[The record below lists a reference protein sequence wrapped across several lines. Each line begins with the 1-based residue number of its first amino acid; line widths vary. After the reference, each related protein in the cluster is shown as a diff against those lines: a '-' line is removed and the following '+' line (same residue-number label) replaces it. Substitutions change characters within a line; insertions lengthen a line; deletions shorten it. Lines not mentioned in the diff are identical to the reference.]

1 MRALA
6 FRDIYNMNETGLKI
20 GNIELAN
27 PFILA
32 PLAGI
37 TDAPVRLLASE
48 QGAAMVYSEMISC
61 KGLYYRDKN
70 TERLLKLLPGEAPA
84 AYQLFGSEPE
94 MLEFATKALSPRDNV
109 SFDINMGCPVPK
121 IVKNGEGSALMR
133 DEGLAAEL
141 VAAAVT
147 GARLG
152 YVGIN
157 GSETMGK
164 DGEPTTATS
173 NGPKPVTVKMRKGF
187 NQENINAV
195 SLAKRLEKAGAA
207 AIAIH
212 GRTREEY
219 YSGKADWDII
229 REVREAVNIP
239 VIANGDVFSGTD
251 ALAIMAHTGCDLVMI
266 ARGSLGNPWIFAE
279 ANALWEAL
287 GRPRGAELAK
297 LGEEKVRSAC
307 FELEHGQHCD
317 LQGMS
322 GSNSEKAKPF
332 TYAPPTR
339 DVRIDTMLRHLEMSI
354 DFKGE
359 YAAVR
364 EMRKHVGW
372 YTKGVHGA
380 ASLRRGVN
388 EITDAAK
395 LREAIE
401 FMRQV

>member
-1 MRALA
+1 M
-6 FRDIYNMNETGLKI
+6 KI

-48 QGAAMVYSEMISC
+48 QGAAMVYSEMVSC

-84 AYQLFGSEPE
+84 AYQLFGSESE

-141 VAAAVT
+141 VAAAVA
-147 GARLG
+147 GAKSG
-152 YVGIN
+152 SPESGSGITEEN
-157 GSETMGK
+157 RSAAMQN
-164 DGEPTTATS
+164 S
-173 NGPKPVTVKMRKGF
+173 RVKPVTVKMRKGF
-187 NQENINAV
+187 NQESINSV

-251 ALAIMAHTGCDLVMI
+251 ALAIMAHTGCDMVMI

-287 GRPRGAELAK
+287 GRPSGAELVRM
-297 LGEEKVRSAC
+297 GEEKVRSAC

-339 DVRIDTMLRHLEMSI
+339 DVRIDTMLRHFQMSI

>member
-1 MRALA
+1 M
-6 FRDIYNMNETGLKI
+6 KI
-20 GNIELAN
+20 GNVELAN

-37 TDAPVRLLASE
+37 TDAPVRLLVSE
-48 QGAAMVYSEMISC
+48 QGAAMVYSEMVSC

-94 MLEFATKALSPRDNV
+94 MLEFATKALSPRGNV

-141 VAAAVT
+141 VAAAVA
-147 GARLG
+147 GAKSG
-152 YVGIN
+152 SPESGSGITEEN
-157 GSETMGK
+157 RSAAMQN
-164 DGEPTTATS
+164 S
-173 NGPKPVTVKMRKGF
+173 RVKPVTVKMRKGF
-187 NQENINAV
+187 NQESINSV

-239 VIANGDVFSGTD
+239 VIANGDVFSGAD
-251 ALAIMAHTGCDLVMI
+251 ALAIMAHTSCDMVMI

-287 GRPRGAELAK
+287 GRPSGAELVRM
-297 LGEEKVRSAC
+297 GEEKVRSAC

-339 DVRIDTMLRHLEMSI
+339 DVRIDTMLRHLQMSI

>member
-1 MRALA
+1 M
-6 FRDIYNMNETGLKI
+6 KI

-48 QGAAMVYSEMISC
+48 QGAAMVYSEMVSC

-141 VAAAVT
+141 VAAAVA
-147 GARLG
+147 GAKSG
-152 YVGIN
+152 SPESGSGITEEN
-157 GSETMGK
+157 RSAAMQN
-164 DGEPTTATS
+164 S
-173 NGPKPVTVKMRKGF
+173 RVKPVTVKMRKGF
-187 NQENINAV
+187 NQESINAV

-239 VIANGDVFSGTD
+239 VIANGDVFSGAD
-251 ALAIMAHTGCDLVMI
+251 ALAIMAHTGCDMVMI

-287 GRPRGAELAK
+287 GRPSGAELAR

-307 FELEHGQHCD
+307 FELV
-317 LQGMS
+317 
-322 GSNSEKAKPF
+322 AY
-332 TYAPPTR
+332 TPPTR

>member
-48 QGAAMVYSEMISC
+48 QGAAMVYSEMVSC

-94 MLEFATKALSPRDNV
+94 MLEFATKALSPRGNV

-141 VAAAVT
+141 VAAAVA
-147 GARLG
+147 GAKSG
-152 YVGIN
+152 SPESGSGITEEN
-157 GSETMGK
+157 RSAAMQN
-164 DGEPTTATS
+164 S
-173 NGPKPVTVKMRKGF
+173 CVKPVTVKMRKGF
-187 NQENINAV
+187 NQESINAV

-229 REVREAVNIP
+229 REVRESVNIP

-251 ALAIMAHTGCDLVMI
+251 ALAIMAHTGCDMVMI

-287 GRPRGAELAK
+287 GRLSGAELAR

-307 FELEHGQHCD
+307 FELV
-317 LQGMS
+317 
-322 GSNSEKAKPF
+322 AY
-332 TYAPPTR
+332 TPPTR
-339 DVRIDTMLRHLEMSI
+339 DTRIDTMLRHLEMSI

-395 LREAIE
+395 LRKAIE

>member
-1 MRALA
+1 M
-6 FRDIYNMNETGLKI
+6 KI

-48 QGAAMVYSEMISC
+48 QGAAMVYSEMVSC

-141 VAAAVT
+141 VAAAVA
-147 GARLG
+147 GAKSG
-152 YVGIN
+152 SPESGSGITEEN
-157 GSETMGK
+157 RSAAMQN
-164 DGEPTTATS
+164 S
-173 NGPKPVTVKMRKGF
+173 RVKPVTVKMRKGF
-187 NQENINAV
+187 NQESINAV

-239 VIANGDVFSGTD
+239 VIANGDVFSGAD
-251 ALAIMAHTGCDLVMI
+251 ALAIMAHTGCDMVMI

-287 GRPRGAELAK
+287 GRPSGAELAR

-339 DVRIDTMLRHLEMSI
+339 DTRIDTMLRHLEMSI

>member
-48 QGAAMVYSEMISC
+48 QGAAMVYSEMVSC

-141 VAAAVT
+141 VAAAVA
-147 GARLG
+147 GANFG
-152 YVGIN
+152 STESGSGITEEN
-157 GSETMGK
+157 RSAAMQN
-164 DGEPTTATS
+164 S
-173 NGPKPVTVKMRKGF
+173 RVKPVTVKMRKGF
-187 NQENINAV
+187 NQESINAV

-229 REVREAVNIP
+229 RVVREAVNIP
-239 VIANGDVFSGTD
+239 VIANGDVFSGAD

-287 GRPRGAELAK
+287 GRPSGADLAK

>member
-1 MRALA
+1 M
-6 FRDIYNMNETGLKI
+6 MKI

-48 QGAAMVYSEMISC
+48 QGAAMVYSEMVSC

-141 VAAAVT
+141 VAAAVA
-147 GARLG
+147 GAKSG
-152 YVGIN
+152 SPESGSGITEEN
-157 GSETMGK
+157 RSAAMQN
-164 DGEPTTATS
+164 S
-173 NGPKPVTVKMRKGF
+173 RVKPVTVKMRKGF
-187 NQENINAV
+187 NQESINAV

-239 VIANGDVFSGTD
+239 VIANGDVFSGAD
-251 ALAIMAHTGCDLVMI
+251 ALAIMAHTGCDMVMI

-287 GRPRGAELAK
+287 GRPSGAELAR

-339 DVRIDTMLRHLEMSI
+339 DTRIDTMLRHLEMSI

>member
-1 MRALA
+1 M
-6 FRDIYNMNETGLKI
+6 KI

-48 QGAAMVYSEMISC
+48 QGAAMVYSEMVSC
-61 KGLYYRDKN
+61 KGLYYKDKN

-94 MLEFATKALSPRDNV
+94 MLEFATKALSPRNNV

-141 VAAAVT
+141 VAAAVA
-147 GARLG
+147 GAKSG
-152 YVGIN
+152 SPESGSGITEEN
-157 GSETMGK
+157 RSAAMQN
-164 DGEPTTATS
+164 S
-173 NGPKPVTVKMRKGF
+173 RVKPVTVKMRKGF
-187 NQENINAV
+187 NQESINAV

-239 VIANGDVFSGTD
+239 VIANGDVFSGAD

-287 GRPRGAELAK
+287 GRPSGAELAK

>member
-1 MRALA
+1 M
-6 FRDIYNMNETGLKI
+6 MKI

-48 QGAAMVYSEMISC
+48 QGAAMVYSEMVSC
-61 KGLYYRDKN
+61 KGLYYKDKN

-94 MLEFATKALSPRDNV
+94 MLEFATKALSPRNNV

-141 VAAAVT
+141 VAAAVA
-147 GARLG
+147 GAKSG
-152 YVGIN
+152 SPESGSGITEEN
-157 GSETMGK
+157 RSAAMQN
-164 DGEPTTATS
+164 S
-173 NGPKPVTVKMRKGF
+173 RVKPVTVKMRKGF
-187 NQENINAV
+187 NQESINAV

-239 VIANGDVFSGTD
+239 VIANGDVFSGAD

-287 GRPRGAELAK
+287 GRPSGAELAK

>member
-1 MRALA
+1 
-6 FRDIYNMNETGLKI
+6 MNETGLKI

-48 QGAAMVYSEMISC
+48 QGAAMVYSEMVSC

-141 VAAAVT
+141 VAAAVA
-147 GARLG
+147 GANFG
-152 YVGIN
+152 STESGSGITEEN
-157 GSETMGK
+157 RSAAMQN
-164 DGEPTTATS
+164 S
-173 NGPKPVTVKMRKGF
+173 RVKPVTVKMRKGF
-187 NQENINAV
+187 NQESINAV

-229 REVREAVNIP
+229 RVVREAVNIP
-239 VIANGDVFSGTD
+239 VIANGDVFSGAD

-287 GRPRGAELAK
+287 GRPSGADLAK

>member
-48 QGAAMVYSEMISC
+48 QGAAMVYSEMVSC

-141 VAAAVT
+141 VAAAVA
-147 GARLG
+147 GANFG
-152 YVGIN
+152 STESGSGITEEN
-157 GSETMGK
+157 RSAAMQN
-164 DGEPTTATS
+164 S
-173 NGPKPVTVKMRKGF
+173 RVKPVTVKMRKGF
-187 NQENINAV
+187 NQESINAV

-239 VIANGDVFSGTD
+239 VIANGDVFSGAD

-287 GRPRGAELAK
+287 GRPSGADLAK

>member
-48 QGAAMVYSEMISC
+48 QGAAMVYSEMVSC

-94 MLEFATKALSPRDNV
+94 MLEFATKALSSRDNV

-141 VAAAVT
+141 VAAAVA
-147 GARLG
+147 GAKSG
-152 YVGIN
+152 SPESGSGITEKN
-157 GSETMGK
+157 RPAAMQNSR
-164 DGEPTTATS
+164 A
-173 NGPKPVTVKMRKGF
+173 KPVTVKMRKGF
-187 NQENINAV
+187 NQECINAV

-219 YSGKADWDII
+219 YSGHADWDII

-239 VIANGDVFSGTD
+239 VIANGDVFSGAD
-251 ALAIMAHTGCDLVMI
+251 ALAIMAHTGCDMVMI

-287 GRPRGAELAK
+287 GRPSGAELAR

-307 FELEHGQHCD
+307 FELV
-317 LQGMS
+317 
-322 GSNSEKAKPF
+322 AY
-332 TYAPPTR
+332 TPPTR

>member
-1 MRALA
+1 M
-6 FRDIYNMNETGLKI
+6 MKI

-48 QGAAMVYSEMISC
+48 QGAAMVYSEMVSC

-141 VAAAVT
+141 VAAAVA
-147 GARLG
+147 GANFG
-152 YVGIN
+152 STESGSGITEEN
-157 GSETMGK
+157 RSAAMQN
-164 DGEPTTATS
+164 S
-173 NGPKPVTVKMRKGF
+173 RVKPVTVKMRKGF
-187 NQENINAV
+187 NQESINAV

-229 REVREAVNIP
+229 RVVREAVNIP
-239 VIANGDVFSGTD
+239 VIANGDVFSGAD

-287 GRPRGAELAK
+287 GRPSGADLAK

>member
-1 MRALA
+1 MEVYQR
-6 FRDIYNMNETGLKI
+6 IMMKI

-48 QGAAMVYSEMISC
+48 QGAAMVYSEMVSC
-61 KGLYYRDKN
+61 KGLYYKDKN

-94 MLEFATKALSPRDNV
+94 MLEFATKALSPRNNV

-141 VAAAVT
+141 VAAAVA
-147 GARLG
+147 GAKSG
-152 YVGIN
+152 SPESGSGITEEN
-157 GSETMGK
+157 RSAAMQN
-164 DGEPTTATS
+164 S
-173 NGPKPVTVKMRKGF
+173 RVKPVTVKMRKGF
-187 NQENINAV
+187 NQESINAV

-239 VIANGDVFSGTD
+239 VIANGDVFSGAD

-287 GRPRGAELAK
+287 GRPSGAELAK